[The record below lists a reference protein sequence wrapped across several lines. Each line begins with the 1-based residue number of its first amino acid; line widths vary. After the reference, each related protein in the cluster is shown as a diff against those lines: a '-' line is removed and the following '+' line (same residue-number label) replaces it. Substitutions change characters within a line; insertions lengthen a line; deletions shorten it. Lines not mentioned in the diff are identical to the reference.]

1 MLGQVIAQLE
11 QHQKVK
17 TKDRQLSGH
26 IYLGHSLSFVCQFTD
41 THQGSYNNRNN
52 ALWNTT
58 SIRLC
63 FFKQVITLSKSHLKE
78 FKSTQKNSCIEEA
91 FMYDLH

>member
-26 IYLGHSLSFVCQFTD
+26 IYLGHLLSFVCLFAAA
-41 THQGSYNNRNN
+41 HQGSYYNRNN
-52 ALWNTT
+52 AAWNTT

-63 FFKQVITLSKSHLKE
+63 LFKQVITLSKSYLKE
-78 FKSTQKNSCIEEA
+78 FKSTQKNSCIDEA
-91 FMYDLH
+91 FM